1 MNVLNT
7 EITVPNINHSLGNG
21 FTGVD
26 VDKLE
31 VEKKINSNLTFADI
45 LADEF
50 LADVYT
56 VLIFTISS
64 I

>member
-1 MNVLNT
+1 
-7 EITVPNINHSLGNG
+7 VPNINHSLGNG

-56 VLIFTISS
+56 ILIFTISS

>member
-7 EITVPNINHSLGNG
+7 DITVPNINHSLGSG
-21 FTGVD
+21 FTDVD

-31 VEKKINSNLTFADI
+31 VEKKVNSNLTFADI

-56 VLIFTISS
+56 ILIFTISS